1 MPWAQHEEPEFLT
14 DGTQPEDY
22 LKKPVWAIGH
32 KTELAFFS
40 IVYDGVYGLYKAN
53 TISGVIP
60 KELQGLYTSKDILIA
75 KIKSFLKS
83 RLKGT
88 PFSEE
93 DLENTLT
100 DEEVKERY
108 SNRAKGR
115 VKLNEERGIES
126 DIKTVRYYK
135 GKRVETT
142 LSRAEEV
149 KRAEKNKVLKKQQEE
164 EKEKEKEAEKE
175 EANIG

>member
-14 DGTQPEDY
+14 DGIQPEDY
-22 LKKPVWAIGH
+22 LKKTVWAVGH
-32 KTELAFFS
+32 KTELSFFS
-40 IVYDGVYGLYKAN
+40 IVYDGVYGLYKVN

-60 KELQGLYTSKDILIA
+60 KELQGLYTSKEILIA
-75 KIKSFLKS
+75 KIKKCLRS
-83 RLKGT
+83 RLKGV

-108 SNRAKGR
+108 NNRAKGR

-142 LSRAEEV
+142 LSRTEEV
-149 KRAEKNKVLKKQQEE
+149 KRAEKNKALKKQAEE
-164 EKEKEKEAEKE
+164 AEKEKEVEKE

>member
-22 LKKPVWAIGH
+22 LKKTVWAVGH

-40 IVYDGVYGLYKAN
+40 IVYDGVFGLYKVN

-75 KIKSFLKS
+75 KIKSFLRS
-83 RLKGT
+83 RVTGI

-126 DIKTVRYYK
+126 DVKTVRYYK
-135 GKRVETT
+135 GKRVELTI
-142 LSRAEEV
+142 SRTEEV
-149 KRAEKNKVLKKQQEE
+149 ERAKKNKALKKQAEE
-164 EKEKEKEAEKE
+164 AEKEKEQEKE